1 MGEACQGFF
10 KWLFDV
16 TDLLSLW
23 LQLGFNWAQRSHR
36 DTTDQHVVAVQRN
49 PQRKPKNH
57 SDPWEGPSRLPGPPC
72 NHCRYCLLKGRGI
85 MQLPA
90 ALFVAGIMITKRSSN
105 IIIWYD
111 MGASLQGCI
120 HEVCCKMDFRRDHL
134 QSFRITWIAL
144 FFVMKRSVQRHICST
159 NDQMRIQ
166 TWQAIA
172 GSLMSISMVA
182 DTLEL
187 PRITVSQYREA
198 EACRR

>member
-90 ALFVAGIMITKRSSN
+90 ALFVAGIIVTRRSSN

-111 MGASLQGCI
+111 MGTRLQ
-120 HEVCCKMDFRRDHL
+120 EVCGPHRGMMFLGLLHFCCLFYIFTCNFKSKPCK
-134 QSFRITWIAL
+134 A
-144 FFVMKRSVQRHICST
+144 
-159 NDQMRIQ
+159 
-166 TWQAIA
+166 
-172 GSLMSISMVA
+172 MSP
-182 DTLEL
+182 L
-187 PRITVSQYREA
+187 
-198 EACRR
+198 